1 MKIVHICMSQYSDG
15 WTYQENLLTKYH
27 KILGYDVEVITSMF
41 CYKEG
46 KLVEDTRTDFID
58 INGVKVNRLKKK
70 SSGLLGK
77 VLLYEHFYETL
88 ETIRADI
95 IFSHGCQY
103 KDTVNVIKY
112 IKKYPKTKLFVDNHA
127 DFTNSATN
135 FFSFNILHKIIWRH
149 YAQILVPYTEKFWGV
164 LPARVDFLT
173 NVYGIPKTK
182 CDLLVMGADD
192 ELVEMAGTEEKIKS
206 LRNKYK
212 ISENDFLIVTGGKID
227 KAKIQTVNLMEVV
240 SKIKEDNIKL
250 MVFGAIDAE
259 IKDQVMQWV
268 DGNKVMYVGWVT
280 PEQSYQ
286 YFAAADLV
294 VFPGRHSVFW
304 EQVVGQGI
312 PMIVKDWTGTHHV
325 DVGGNVQ
332 FLKCSNT
339 DEIRT
344 LILKIYNNKEQYSD
358 MKDVAQNKGKEVF
371 SYKKISQ
378 RSISLDKSVIEE

>member
-164 LPARVDFLT
+164 LPARVDFLI

-192 ELVEMAGTEEKIKS
+192 EFVEMAGTEEKIKS

>member
-77 VLLYEHFYETL
+77 VSLYEHFYETL

-192 ELVEMAGTEEKIKS
+192 EFVEMAGTEEKIKS